1 LPQVGGDANGS
12 YGGVL
17 LSAAD
22 PIGRLSTAAL
32 ATAGSAEAW
41 RGASIA
47 SVWRGWPV
55 HLRAAA
61 TTTQKR
67 LHPAADGGQP
77 HFVIEYTGAQFG
89 VERNFDFVAHG
100 LSLGAGAWLG
110 RVGNADGNRTSRKV
124 VFASVAMRAA
134 QRSGVLTLHQRL
146 GTNLG
151 SGKTSDSS
159 WTRALFLLEAGISSP
174 GPDISFSLRHG
185 LSSQGAPVREQ
196 FLIGGEPSP
205 HLDPRVS
212 GNLVEAPILRRSLAS
227 GHQFTRA
234 DAELSG
240 LFPFTLYGRWTW
252 PDPNTARYYADM
264 GLFFKADAPRLP
276 QIGAP
281 GVSARAG
288 AGIVLAGEQARRAAL
303 FGTLSIRP

>member
-1 LPQVGGDANGS
+1 
-12 YGGVL
+12 
-17 LSAAD
+17 
-22 PIGRLSTAAL
+22 
-32 ATAGSAEAW
+32 
-41 RGASIA
+41 
-47 SVWRGWPV
+47 
-55 HLRAAA
+55 
-61 TTTQKR
+61 
-67 LHPAADGGQP
+67 
-77 HFVIEYTGAQFG
+77 
-89 VERNFDFVAHG
+89 
-100 LSLGAGAWLG
+100 
-110 RVGNADGNRTSRKV
+110 
-124 VFASVAMRAA
+124 MRAA